1 MANLFDNIFS
11 GEGGL
16 ADILLNQL
24 GNVSAT
30 YVKKTLGD
38 TVDIIKGTRTET
50 TTSTTVIVSP
60 LLKYSAYETKVY
72 GIQQGDSK
80 VIGKGIDFANVQ
92 DNVDSITINSVT
104 YMIVAHRDV
113 NSGANKALV
122 VLQVRKQV

>member
-1 MANLFDNIFS
+1 MANLFDNIFR
-11 GEGGL
+11 GKGGL
-16 ADILLNQL
+16 ADTLLNQL

-38 TVDIIKGTRTET
+38 IDIIKGTRTET

-113 NSGANKALV
+113 NCGANKALV

>member
-16 ADILLNQL
+16 ADTLLNQL

-30 YVKKTLGD
+30 YVNKTLGD

-80 VIGKGIDFANVQ
+80 IIGKGIDFTDVQ
-92 DNVDSITINSVT
+92 DNVDSITLAGTT
-104 YMIVAHRDV
+104 YMIVSHRDV
-113 NSGANKALV
+113 NSGTNKALV
-122 VLQVRKQV
+122 ILQVRKQV